1 MKKKKIIIA
10 ISVLVIIGSV
20 FLFISFRKE
29 IINFVFEQKKATI
42 KTRTSTNQTS
52 TTSTTENLKQIS
64 PAVLEK
70 NKLFL
75 EARNFIE
82 RYGSYSSDSALANI
96 KEVESIMS
104 EDLKAQAE
112 RKILASQKIGKF
124 YSLRTKVLSLNLDEY
139 TPNEKAI
146 FSANIQQEEIKGNK
160 KTVRYKV
167 VKIIFNKVEGS
178 WKVSQ
183 YTVSNLL

>member
-52 TTSTTENLKQIS
+52 TTENLKQIS

-96 KEVESIMS
+96 KEVEPIMS

-112 RKILASQKIGKF
+112 REILASQKTGKF

>member
-42 KTRTSTNQTS
+42 KTRTSTNQ
-52 TTSTTENLKQIS
+52 TSTTENLKQIS